1 MKLEISVRLP
11 EDLVTAGGPP
21 ASVEKVLVR
30 PGDTVKAGDRIALVR
45 RG

>member
-11 EDLVTAGGPP
+11 DDVVTAGSPP
-21 ASVEKVLVR
+21 AKVEKVLVR
-30 PGDTVKAGDRIALVR
+30 PGDTVKAGGRIALVR